1 MPPGPLHKGRARQG
15 REERGGKEKGEAR
28 PRIAAGMRK
37 ESSNG
42 AGGNINRGRGIRK
55 AGWRSKGEG
64 ERREDNIGTIEK
76 GGSTKRDGGPKRP
89 SWVSRGLVGPYLK
102 NTLERSYLG
111 LCLIWAIWDTCD
123 DSQVARGAAPWRRV
137 GPLGLFSK

>member
-15 REERGGKEKGEAR
+15 REGRGGKDKEEAR

-42 AGGNINRGRGIRK
+42 AGEKINRGRGIRK

-64 ERREDNIGTIEK
+64 ERREDKRGTIE
-76 GGSTKRDGGPKRP
+76 
-89 SWVSRGLVGPYLK
+89 
-102 NTLERSYLG
+102 
-111 LCLIWAIWDTCD
+111 
-123 DSQVARGAAPWRRV
+123 
-137 GPLGLFSK
+137 